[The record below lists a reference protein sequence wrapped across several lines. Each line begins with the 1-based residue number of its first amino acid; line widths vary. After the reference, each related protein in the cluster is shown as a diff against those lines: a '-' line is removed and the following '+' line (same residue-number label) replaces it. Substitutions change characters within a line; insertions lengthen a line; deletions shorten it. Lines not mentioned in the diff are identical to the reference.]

1 MRTGG
6 SNATSSEPAPQWR
19 GSLSVGKRNGMS
31 RSVTMSA
38 IASTN
43 VTASTLVMSGD
54 AVSGEEED
62 GVRWVPERRSTS
74 VHDEGGR
81 TEGESGC

>member
-1 MRTGG
+1 
-6 SNATSSEPAPQWR
+6 
-19 GSLSVGKRNGMS
+19 
-31 RSVTMSA
+31 MSA

-54 AVSGEEED
+54 AVSGEED
-62 GVRWVPERRSTS
+62 GVRWVPVRRSTS

>member
-1 MRTGG
+1 
-6 SNATSSEPAPQWR
+6 
-19 GSLSVGKRNGMS
+19 MS

-62 GVRWVPERRSTS
+62 GVRWVPVRRSTS

>member
-1 MRTGG
+1 
-6 SNATSSEPAPQWR
+6 
-19 GSLSVGKRNGMS
+19 
-31 RSVTMSA
+31 MSA

-62 GVRWVPERRSTS
+62 GGALGAGAPFDIGAR
-74 VHDEGGR
+74 
-81 TEGESGC
+81 

>member
-1 MRTGG
+1 
-6 SNATSSEPAPQWR
+6 
-19 GSLSVGKRNGMS
+19 
-31 RSVTMSA
+31 MSA

-62 GVRWVPERRSTS
+62 GVLGAGALSDIGARW
-74 VHDEGGR
+74 GGR

>member
-1 MRTGG
+1 
-6 SNATSSEPAPQWR
+6 
-19 GSLSVGKRNGMS
+19 
-31 RSVTMSA
+31 MSA

-62 GVRWVPERRSTS
+62 GVRWVPVRRSTS

-81 TEGESGC
+81 TEGESRC